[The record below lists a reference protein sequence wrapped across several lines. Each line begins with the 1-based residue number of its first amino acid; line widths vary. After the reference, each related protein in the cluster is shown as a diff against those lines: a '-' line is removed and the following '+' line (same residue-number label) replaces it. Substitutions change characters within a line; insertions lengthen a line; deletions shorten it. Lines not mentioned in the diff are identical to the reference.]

1 MRTPLAATIA
11 AAIALAGC
19 GASSGGKGRTVTV
32 GSGGPVTVS
41 AHEYRFDPKTIVVR
55 GGGRLTLS
63 LRNRG
68 SLAHDLRVQQGGRDL
83 GGTGIFTSGQ
93 SQTAHLA
100 LPPGTYQFLC
110 TVDDHAQ
117 LGMKGTLVVK

>member
-1 MRTPLAATIA
+1 MRTSPAAAIA
-11 AAIALAGC
+11 AVIALAGC

-32 GSGGPVTVS
+32 GPGRPVTVV
-41 AHEYRFDPKTIVVR
+41 AGEYHFDPKTIVVR
-55 GGGRLTLS
+55 GGGPLTLT

-93 SQTAHLA
+93 SQTVHLT
-100 LPPGTYQFLC
+100 LPPGSYQFLC